1 MTSRR
6 EVPIRHGFCDIP
18 EGEHEDFVLH
28 NILLAIVDHDISIFL
43 EYNLKVIRQ
52 ERALDAGW
60 PGEEVI
66 KRLVQSASGLFIWA
80 ATACRFIREG
90 KRFATKRLAM
100 ILEGSTLVIAA
111 EKHLN
116 EIYITVLSHSMSTN
130 YTDEERE
137 ELYSM
142 LRHIFRCIVILFSP
156 LSADSLSTLLHTT
169 KEDVDQTLE
178 DLYAIL
184 NILEDRTRLIRLH
197 HPSFRDFLL
206 DKTRCGDPKF

>member
-1 MTSRR
+1 LKTVRLRILMTSRR
-6 EVPIRHGFCDIP
+6 EGPIRHGFCDVP
-18 EGEHEDFVLH
+18 EAEYEDFVLN
-28 NILLAIVDHDISIFL
+28 NISQAIADHDISIFL

-66 KRLVQSASGLFIWA
+66 KRLVQSASGLCIWA
-80 ATACRFIREG
+80 ATACRLICEG
-90 KRFATKRLAM
+90 KQFAAKRLAM
-100 ILEGSTLVIAA
+100 ILEGKSTSVIAP

-116 EIYITVLSHSMSTN
+116 EIYITVLNYSMSTN
-130 YTDEERE
+130 YTDKERE

-142 LRHIFRCIVILFSP
+142 LRHILGCIVILFSP
-156 LSADSLSTLLHTT
+156 LSADSLSTLLYAT

-184 NILEDRTRLIRLH
+184 DIPED
-197 HPSFRDFLL
+197 
-206 DKTRCGDPKF
+206 